1 MKLWWVGSWHVLSQ
15 LLGVAIRADM
25 PITIDFLPCFW
36 KSLRGEPLTLADLK
50 EADCVTY
57 NLTCKILSAESP
69 AEFQDVVSTL
79 KHYSSGGEESE
90 FPTGNGAAKK
100 LTFVYSTLN
109 GLEVELVDNGKERA
123 VE

>member
-1 MKLWWVGSWHVLSQ
+1 M
-15 LLGVAIRADM
+15 
-25 PITIDFLPCFW
+25 
-36 KSLRGEPLTLADLK
+36 RGEPLSLADLK

-79 KHYSSGGEESE
+79 KHYSGGGEESE
-90 FPTGNGAAKK
+90 FPAGNGAVKQ

-109 GLEVELVDNGKERA
+109 GVEVELVKAGRERV